1 MDIPFSQQALQQKK
15 LKKVAKYSMMA
26 IALILSFFAIASS
39 FTNSINRADIRTAH
53 VIKQD
58 LKISLSAGGIIV
70 PVFEETIASSI
81 ESHLIKV
88 LVQAGQT
95 VTVGQT
101 LMQLDTNKVQLE
113 LENMDEK
120 ISLQENKIKTRKLE
134 LNKNLNAFKGRLE
147 LLAVDLDSRK
157 TRFYRLDQLKNI
169 GGASAHDLKE
179 AELNV
184 KRTQIEIR
192 QLEQTIKDSE
202 ASTVAEIEGFK
213 LEQSIL
219 EKSRHE
225 KLRLFES
232 ATVTASR
239 NGLVSWVNNEE
250 GSAISKGE
258 ALIKI
263 ADTSSFK
270 IEATIS
276 DFYSNQL
283 WQGMAT
289 EFDYNEKQ
297 YSGKLQSIIAG
308 EQEGLLSLTITIDS
322 LTKSQLTELRQKQRV
337 DVSLITKE
345 QKDALVIE
353 KGPFINGSGIQKVF
367 VINQQEALRTQVTI
381 ASGNRNHYLVKQG
394 LSAGDEIIISD
405 ITSIANL
412 NQIEI
417 N

>member
-1 MDIPFSQQALQQKK
+1 MDIPLSQQQLQQKK
-15 LKKVAKYSMMA
+15 LKQIARYSVTV
-26 IALILSFFAIASS
+26 ITVIILFVVLTGS
-39 FTNSINRADIRTAH
+39 FTNSINRSDIRTAQ

-81 ESHLIKV
+81 ESHIIKV

-95 VTVGQT
+95 VKVGQT
-101 LMQLDTNKVQLE
+101 LMKLDTNKVQLE
-113 LENMDEK
+113 LESMDEE
-120 ISLQENKIKTRKLE
+120 ISLKKNKIKRRKLE

-157 TRFYRLDQLKNI
+157 TRFERMERLTII
-169 GGASAHDLKE
+169 GGTSQHDLKE

-192 QLEQTIKDSE
+192 QLQQTIKDSE
-202 ASTVAEIEGFK
+202 AATVAEIEGFK

-232 ATVTASR
+232 ATVVASR
-239 NGLVSWVNNEE
+239 NGLISWVNNEE
-250 GSAISKGE
+250 GSAITKGE

-283 WQGMAT
+283 WQGMAA
-289 EFDYNEKQ
+289 EFYYNQKH

-308 EQEGLLSLTITIDS
+308 NQQGILSLTINIDS
-322 LTKSQLTELRQKQRV
+322 QVKNQASKLRQKQRV
-337 DVSLITKE
+337 DIALITKE
-345 QKDALVIE
+345 QKDALVID

-367 VINQQEALRTQVTI
+367 VINQQQALRTEVTI
-381 ASGNRNHYLVKQG
+381 ASGNRDYYQIKQG
-394 LSAGDEIIISD
+394 LGEGDEIIISD
-405 ITSIANL
+405 VTSIAHL